1 MHDKKLQNDE
11 GLLECCT
18 TNGFTFTE
26 IAALL
31 TEFSVVI
38 MCTFIEELLCCRNG
52 KPNENRNIF
61 HNELNIF
68 QKEIAKKIS
77 PIIKM

>member
-31 TEFSVVI
+31 TEFSVRCALLLKNSFDPEMANRMKTETSSI
-38 MCTFIEELLCCRNG
+38 MNSTSSKR
-52 KPNENRNIF
+52 R
-61 HNELNIF
+61 
-68 QKEIAKKIS
+68 
-77 PIIKM
+77 

>member
-1 MHDKKLQNDE
+1 MHDKKLRNDE

-38 MCTFIEELLCCRNG
+38 CVVLMKNFFDAEMAN
-52 KPNENRNIF
+52 
-61 HNELNIF
+61 
-68 QKEIAKKIS
+68 
-77 PIIKM
+77 KMKT